1 MLVLVASDVHSDVGA
16 ARLLVRSAEL
26 HNADLLV
33 VTGDACSPAVIK
45 EIASYR
51 SFYVS
56 GNMDDS
62 SVIKEARRRGILLDG
77 RVAQVKE
84 FTFVGMSVSEEL
96 PNARVEERWV
106 LLTHY
111 PPKDSDA
118 DVAYSG
124 RHVGSYVVRK
134 VIEDMRP
141 VACFCGHIHESP
153 TISKLGET
161 LIVNPGP
168 AYRRRAVLV
177 DLGELKAQPI
187 KLVE

>member
-26 HNADLLV
+26 HNADLLI
-33 VTGDACSPAVIK
+33 VTGDACSPIVIK

-51 SFYVS
+51 TLYVS

-62 SVIKEARRRGILLDG
+62 SVIKEAERQGILLDG
-77 RVAQVKE
+77 KVIQVKG
-84 FTFVGMSVSEEL
+84 FTFAGMSLSEEV
-96 PNARVEERWV
+96 PKVGVGDRWV

-111 PPKDSDA
+111 PPKDSEA
-118 DVAYSG
+118 DLAYSG
-124 RHVGSYVVRK
+124 RHVGSYVVRR

-141 VACFCGHIHESP
+141 LACFCGHIHESP

-177 DLGELKAQPI
+177 DLEEVKAKPI
-187 KLVE
+187 RLVE